1 MLLAGVALVGNID
14 YFWHRVGSSAG
25 TVSIPTVPAQ
35 TSDAAPATAPPT
47 MPEAI
52 ASTSSGPTAPSLA
65 GDTAPMS
72 SGDSVQVATPVLSAP
87 GAVASAQA
95 DVISEAGSAS
105 SAASPAASPAPGA
118 VSSAPRAEPPPRV
131 AATSGVLPDSRPI
144 PPLSQRPEYEP
155 ARVAA
160 LPETRP
166 IPPLSQ
172 RPEFEPERSTTAPPP
187 AAEARRVDVPA
198 PAATATDVARRD
210 AAAERARPAPIAP
223 LAPVARVAPIEPVA
237 PPDPALP
244 GREEG
249 RVAAA
254 LDAYAHAFARL
265 DARAARFVWPT
276 VDERALA
283 RAFEGLA
290 SQNVV
295 FDDCAIDVRGTSA
308 HAACRGTASY
318 VTKVG
323 RDNVRVEPRTWR
335 FELQRDGEA
344 WKIASAEARRP

>member
-1 MLLAGVALVGNID
+1 
-14 YFWHRVGSSAG
+14 
-25 TVSIPTVPAQ
+25 
-35 TSDAAPATAPPT
+35 
-47 MPEAI
+47 
-52 ASTSSGPTAPSLA
+52 
-65 GDTAPMS
+65 
-72 SGDSVQVATPVLSAP
+72 
-87 GAVASAQA
+87 
-95 DVISEAGSAS
+95 
-105 SAASPAASPAPGA
+105 
-118 VSSAPRAEPPPRV
+118 
-131 AATSGVLPDSRPI
+131 
-144 PPLSQRPEYEP
+144 LSQRPEYEP

-172 RPEFEPERSTTAPPP
+172 RPEFELERSTTAPPL

-223 LAPVARVAPIEPVA
+223 VARVAPIEPVA
-237 PPDPALP
+237 PPDPAPL